1 MTPTLTRPP
10 LVAVFV
16 EDDVRRGDS
25 ICRVA
30 GLLAPYAWIRDDGDM
45 VEVVHVRTLQGI
57 VFDARSHYLRAPLVT
72 RY

>member
-30 GLLAPYAWIRDDGDM
+30 GLLRL
-45 VEVVHVRTLQGI
+45 TLG
-57 VFDARSHYLRAPLVT
+57 FVT
-72 RY
+72 TVIW